1 MQADW
6 VFYLLRP
13 EQLVAPN
20 VAVFF
25 DRVIVVCLIK
35 SLLLLQCHNMLI
47 LYPLIKICIRFA
59 CDFIVWVVV
68 LVALLKQYAQV
79 ALVKSISIAS

>member
-25 DRVIVVCLIK
+25 DRVIVVRLIK
-35 SLLLLQCHNMLI
+35 SLLLLQRHNMLV
-47 LYPLIKICIRFA
+47 LNPLIKICIRLA
-59 CDFIVWVVV
+59 CDFTVWVVV

-79 ALVKSISIAS
+79 ALVESISIAS

>member
-6 VFYLLRP
+6 VFYLLRS

-25 DRVIVVCLIK
+25 DRVIVVCFIK
-35 SLLLLQCHNMLI
+35 CLLLLQRHNMLV
-47 LYPLIKICIRFA
+47 LNPLIKICIRLA
-59 CDFIVWVVV
+59 CDFTVWVVV
-68 LVALLKQYAQV
+68 LVALLKQYA
-79 ALVKSISIAS
+79 